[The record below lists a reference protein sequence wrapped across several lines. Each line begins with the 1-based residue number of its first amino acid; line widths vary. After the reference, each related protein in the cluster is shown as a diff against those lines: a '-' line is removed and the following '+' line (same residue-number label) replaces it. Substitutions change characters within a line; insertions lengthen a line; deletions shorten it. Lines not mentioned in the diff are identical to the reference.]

1 MISLFLDTCS
11 AKLIVGVYNG
21 IDPIVLNIEENDNH
35 LSERILPL
43 IDNTLKQANKKIS
56 DINNIIVVNGP
67 GSFTGIRIGVTVAKM
82 LAWCGNIKI
91 STVSE
96 LEVLA
101 SDPNQYTAS
110 LIDARRG
117 YVYAGLY
124 DKDGKNIIKDQ
135 HIKLTDFMIMLKK
148 YKLRSYNFIL
158 VFILIVTSVFALA
171 VVNSANSAYTMKQ
184 GAGMVVSFII
194 MFIVSFIDYN
204 WILKYFWI
212 WYGVV
217 TVMLIGVLT
226 VFGHGS
232 HGATRWF
239 KIGPIQLQ
247 PSEFL
252 KLALILL
259 VAKLVAANKERL
271 NSIKFLA
278 LIACLTLFPILLVA
292 MQPNLSTTILLCL
305 IIIAM
310 LYCAGVSYKIFGIA
324 ILIAVPV
331 ISAFLIY
338 VVSVEH
344 PILIEDYQRKRIV
357 DFIEG
362 NKSEEVD
369 MTDAGTYQQ
378 AYAVQAIGSGQLY
391 GKGLNN
397 NDTSSL
403 KNAGYIAE
411 AQNDFIFAVIGEELG
426 FTGSCITIFLLF
438 LIVLECIIVAV
449 RARNFEGRL
458 ICCGVAIY
466 IGFQTF
472 INIGVV
478 SWILPNTGV
487 PLPFFSCGITSLL
500 TLFIAMGIV
509 LNVSLQRNVE
519 RDDDMFADDFRG

>member
-1 MISLFLDTCS
+1 M
-11 AKLIVGVYNG
+11 
-21 IDPIVLNIEENDNH
+21 
-35 LSERILPL
+35 
-43 IDNTLKQANKKIS
+43 
-56 DINNIIVVNGP
+56 
-67 GSFTGIRIGVTVAKM
+67 
-82 LAWCGNIKI
+82 
-91 STVSE
+91 
-96 LEVLA
+96 
-101 SDPNQYTAS
+101 
-110 LIDARRG
+110 
-117 YVYAGLY
+117 
-124 DKDGKNIIKDQ
+124 
-135 HIKLTDFMIMLKK
+135 
-148 YKLRSYNFIL
+148 
-158 VFILIVTSVFALA
+158 TSVFALS

-184 GAGMVVSFII
+184 GAGIALSFVI
-194 MFIVSFIDYN
+194 MIIVSFIDYN

-212 WYGVV
+212 WYGIV

-239 KIGPIQLQ
+239 KIGPVQLQ

-259 VAKLVAANKERL
+259 VAKLVAANKEKL

-292 MQPNLSTTILLCL
+292 LQPNLSTTILLCL
-305 IIIAM
+305 IVVAM

-324 ILIAVPV
+324 ILIAVPL
-331 ISAFLIY
+331 ISAFLVY

-344 PILIEDYQRKRIV
+344 PILVKDYQRKRIV

-362 NKSEEVD
+362 NKSDEVD
-369 MTDAGTYQQ
+369 MNDAGTYQQ

-426 FTGSCITIFLLF
+426 FTGCCITIFLLF
-438 LIVLECIIVAV
+438 LIVLECIIAAV
-449 RARNFEGRL
+449 RAKDFGGRL

-466 IGFQTF
+466 IGLQTF

-509 LNVSLQRNVE
+509 LNVSLQRIVD

>member
-1 MISLFLDTCS
+1 
-11 AKLIVGVYNG
+11 
-21 IDPIVLNIEENDNH
+21 
-35 LSERILPL
+35 
-43 IDNTLKQANKKIS
+43 
-56 DINNIIVVNGP
+56 
-67 GSFTGIRIGVTVAKM
+67 
-82 LAWCGNIKI
+82 
-91 STVSE
+91 
-96 LEVLA
+96 
-101 SDPNQYTAS
+101 
-110 LIDARRG
+110 
-117 YVYAGLY
+117 
-124 DKDGKNIIKDQ
+124 
-135 HIKLTDFMIMLKK
+135 
-148 YKLRSYNFIL
+148 
-158 VFILIVTSVFALA
+158 
-171 VVNSANSAYTMKQ
+171 
-184 GAGMVVSFII
+184 
-194 MFIVSFIDYN
+194 
-204 WILKYFWI
+204 
-212 WYGVV
+212 
-217 TVMLIGVLT
+217 MLIGVLT

-239 KIGPIQLQ
+239 KIGPVQLQ

-259 VAKLVAANKERL
+259 VAKLVAANKEKL
-271 NSIKFLA
+271 NSIKFLL

-292 MQPNLSTTILLCL
+292 LQPNLSTAILLTL
-305 IIIAM
+305 IVIAM
-310 LYCAGVSYKIFGIA
+310 LYCSGVSYKIFGIA
-324 ILIAVPV
+324 ILVVVPV
-331 ISAFLIY
+331 LSAFLIY

-362 NKSEEVD
+362 KSEEVD
-369 MTDAGTYQQ
+369 MNDAGTYQQ

-487 PLPFFSCGITSLL
+487 PLPFTSLL

>member
-1 MISLFLDTCS
+1 
-11 AKLIVGVYNG
+11 
-21 IDPIVLNIEENDNH
+21 
-35 LSERILPL
+35 
-43 IDNTLKQANKKIS
+43 
-56 DINNIIVVNGP
+56 
-67 GSFTGIRIGVTVAKM
+67 
-82 LAWCGNIKI
+82 
-91 STVSE
+91 
-96 LEVLA
+96 
-101 SDPNQYTAS
+101 
-110 LIDARRG
+110 
-117 YVYAGLY
+117 
-124 DKDGKNIIKDQ
+124 
-135 HIKLTDFMIMLKK
+135 MLKK

-171 VVNSANSAYTMKQ
+171 VVNSANSAYTVKQ
-184 GAGMVVSFII
+184 GAGIAISFII
-194 MFIVSFIDYN
+194 MIIVSFIDYN
-204 WILKYFWI
+204 WILKYYWI
-212 WYGVV
+212 WYAIV
-217 TVMLIGVLT
+217 TIMLIGVLT

-239 KIGPIQLQ
+239 KIGPVQLQ

-259 VAKLVAANKERL
+259 VAKLVAANKEKL
-271 NSIKFLA
+271 NSIKFLL

-292 MQPNLSTTILLCL
+292 LQPNLSTAILLTL
-305 IIIAM
+305 IVIAM
-310 LYCAGVSYKIFGIA
+310 LYCSGVSYKIFGIA
-324 ILIAVPV
+324 ILVVVPV
-331 ISAFLIY
+331 LSAFLIY

-362 NKSEEVD
+362 KSEEVD
-369 MTDAGTYQQ
+369 MNDAGTYQQ

-466 IGFQTF
+466 
-472 INIGVV
+472 
-478 SWILPNTGV
+478 
-487 PLPFFSCGITSLL
+487 
-500 TLFIAMGIV
+500 
-509 LNVSLQRNVE
+509 
-519 RDDDMFADDFRG
+519 

>member
-1 MISLFLDTCS
+1 
-11 AKLIVGVYNG
+11 
-21 IDPIVLNIEENDNH
+21 
-35 LSERILPL
+35 
-43 IDNTLKQANKKIS
+43 
-56 DINNIIVVNGP
+56 
-67 GSFTGIRIGVTVAKM
+67 
-82 LAWCGNIKI
+82 
-91 STVSE
+91 
-96 LEVLA
+96 
-101 SDPNQYTAS
+101 
-110 LIDARRG
+110 
-117 YVYAGLY
+117 
-124 DKDGKNIIKDQ
+124 
-135 HIKLTDFMIMLKK
+135 MLKK

-158 VFILIVTSVFALA
+158 VFILIITSVFALA

-184 GAGMVVSFII
+184 GAGMVVSFVI
-194 MFIVSFIDYN
+194 MIIVSFIDYN

-278 LIACLTLFPILLVA
+278 LIACLTLFPILLV
-292 MQPNLSTTILLCL
+292 
-305 IIIAM
+305 
-310 LYCAGVSYKIFGIA
+310 
-324 ILIAVPV
+324 V
-331 ISAFLIY
+331 ISAFLVY

-378 AYAVQAIGSGQLY
+378 AYAVQAIGSGQLT

-426 FTGSCITIFLLF
+426 FTGGCITIFLLF

-449 RARNFEGRL
+449 RAKNFEGRL

-487 PLPFFSCGITSLL
+487 PLPFFSCGLTSLL
-500 TLFIAMGIV
+500 TLFTAMGIV

>member
-1 MISLFLDTCS
+1 
-11 AKLIVGVYNG
+11 
-21 IDPIVLNIEENDNH
+21 
-35 LSERILPL
+35 
-43 IDNTLKQANKKIS
+43 
-56 DINNIIVVNGP
+56 
-67 GSFTGIRIGVTVAKM
+67 
-82 LAWCGNIKI
+82 
-91 STVSE
+91 
-96 LEVLA
+96 
-101 SDPNQYTAS
+101 
-110 LIDARRG
+110 
-117 YVYAGLY
+117 
-124 DKDGKNIIKDQ
+124 
-135 HIKLTDFMIMLKK
+135 MLKK

-171 VVNSANSAYTMKQ
+171 VVNSANSAYTVKQ
-184 GAGMVVSFII
+184 GAGIAISFII
-194 MFIVSFIDYN
+194 MIIVSFIDYN
-204 WILKYFWI
+204 WILKYYWI
-212 WYGVV
+212 WYAIV
-217 TVMLIGVLT
+217 TIMLIGVLT

-239 KIGPIQLQ
+239 KIGPVQLQ

-259 VAKLVAANKERL
+259 VAKLVAANKEKL
-271 NSIKFLA
+271 NSIKFLL

-292 MQPNLSTTILLCL
+292 LQPNLSTAILLTL
-305 IIIAM
+305 IVIAM
-310 LYCAGVSYKIFGIA
+310 LYCSGVSYKIFGIA
-324 ILIAVPV
+324 ILVVVPV
-331 ISAFLIY
+331 LSAFLIY

-362 NKSEEVD
+362 KSEEVD
-369 MTDAGTYQQ
+369 MNDAGTYQQ

-458 ICCGVAIY
+458 IY
-466 IGFQTF
+466 IA
-472 INIGVV
+472 VRA
-478 SWILPNTGV
+478 L
-487 PLPFFSCGITSLL
+487 
-500 TLFIAMGIV
+500 
-509 LNVSLQRNVE
+509 
-519 RDDDMFADDFRG
+519 